1 MRNFLALCGTVL
13 FFSVATAAQD
23 GSSLMAGY
31 SAASS
36 AAIPQRPTALASYP
50 WQVSI
55 SYEFLRLDFLG
66 AGVNLNGF
74 NTSLTRYANNWFGFE
89 GDVGPAFGSNSS
101 NQRVKFLWYGGGP
114 HLAYRHGG
122 KFEPWV
128 HGLFG
133 GAHLFPLSGHGSA
146 NAFGYTAGGGLD
158 IKPNPRVYWR
168 LQADFVGTHF
178 FDQWQNNV
186 QFKTGLV
193 FNF

>member
-13 FFSVATAAQD
+13 FFSVAAAAQD
-23 GSSLMAGY
+23 GSGLMAGY
-31 SAASS
+31 SAASL
-36 AAIPQRPTALASYP
+36 AASPQIPTAPASYP

-55 SYEFLRLDFLG
+55 SYEYLRFNFIG
-66 AGVNLNGF
+66 SGVNLHGL

-89 GDVGPAFGSNSS
+89 GDVGPAFGNDSN

-114 HLAYRHGG
+114 HLARRHGG

-133 GAHLFPLSGHGSA
+133 GAHLFPLTGRGSV
-146 NAFGYTAGGGLD
+146 NAFGYMAGGGLD
-158 IKPNPRVYWR
+158 IKLSPRVYWR
-168 LQADFVGTHF
+168 LQGDFVGTHF
-178 FDQWQNNV
+178 FGQRQNNG
-186 QFKTGLV
+186 QFKTGVV

>member
-13 FFSVATAAQD
+13 FFSVAAAAQD

-31 SAASS
+31 SAASL
-36 AAIPQRPTALASYP
+36 AASPQRPTAPASYP

-55 SYEFLRLDFLG
+55 SYEYLRFNFVG
-66 AGVNLNGF
+66 SGVNLHGF

-89 GDVGPAFGSNSS
+89 GDVGPAFGSDSN

-114 HLAYRHGG
+114 HLARRHGR

-133 GAHLFPLSGHGSA
+133 GAHLFPLTGRGSV
-146 NAFGYTAGGGLD
+146 NAFGYMAGGGLD
-158 IKPNPRVYWR
+158 IKLNPRVYWR
-168 LQADFVGTHF
+168 LQGDFVGTHF
-178 FDQWQNNV
+178 FHQRQNNG
-186 QFKTGLV
+186 QFKTGVV